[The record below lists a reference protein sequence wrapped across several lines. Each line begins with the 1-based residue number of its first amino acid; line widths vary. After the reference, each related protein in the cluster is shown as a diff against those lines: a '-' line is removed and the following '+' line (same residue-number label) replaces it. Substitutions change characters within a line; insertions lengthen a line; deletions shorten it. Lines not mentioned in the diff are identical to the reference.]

1 MNHWLIKNGNELV
14 DSNHYASQQVE
25 ACVDSLKIN
34 WHNLDEKYVKHECT
48 TNTLTY
54 GQWLFGPSWYYSCI
68 MIPFVTNY
76 RSTNKHQKLTQVRE
90 LQVFEQEVEDIQEWI
105 SDMEKQLA
113 SEDLGK
119 DLISVNNLLKE
130 HNVRLSQ
137 ACMH

>member
-1 MNHWLIKNGNELV
+1 
-14 DSNHYASQQVE
+14 
-25 ACVDSLKIN
+25 
-34 WHNLDEKYVKHECT
+34 
-48 TNTLTY
+48 
-54 GQWLFGPSWYYSCI
+54 